1 MTLQSRIAEL
11 EAELKQLKA
20 EASRPRL
27 WGEIPNAERETR
39 DMFSHVRSRCAAGTL
54 NIYTGKYKHCGMS
67 RMKSSAHG
75 LCVAHEH
82 KYLAV
87 SSR

>member
-1 MTLQSRIAEL
+1 MSLQSRIAEL
-11 EAELKQLKA
+11 EAELKQLKR

-27 WGEIPNAERETR
+27 WEEIPNVERETR
-39 DMFSHVRSRCAAGTL
+39 DMYSHVKSRCVAGTL
-54 NIYTGKYKHCGMS
+54 NIYTGKYSHCGMS
-67 RMKSSAHG
+67 RMKSSTHG

-82 KYLAV
+82 KHVMV